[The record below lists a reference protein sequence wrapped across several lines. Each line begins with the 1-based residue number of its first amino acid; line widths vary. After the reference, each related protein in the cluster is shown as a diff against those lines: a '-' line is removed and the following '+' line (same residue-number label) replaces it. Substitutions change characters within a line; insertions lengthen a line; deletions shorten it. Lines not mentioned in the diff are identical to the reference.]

1 MLPNPTRLFATVVLA
16 IAVALPGAPAHGQAP
31 VGVPDQDPED
41 EAISRNG
48 PAGVEAE
55 ALRAARAAQARFEI
69 RRVRWLPRGMSRGSG
84 PCDETVGRFCSWYG
98 EGDWVPVPE
107 APEIHA
113 LRAALRSELDS
124 LQRVAPGD
132 DWILGQRV
140 WYRAEGGDW
149 DEALEVALACA
160 PPHEAWWCAALSGL
174 ALHGLGR
181 TEEAERA
188 FDRALHGMD
197 LERAWRWRVP
207 RQAVDRDGRRL
218 LDALRDAPPDSV
230 QGVLDRLWALAD
242 PLHLVP
248 GNDRKTAHFAR
259 WTVAT
264 LRQGARTPYGL
275 RWANDLEELVVRN
288 GWELGWERE
297 IDPRSTGPDVVIGRN
312 HPEGR
317 DFMPSG
323 SVLAAPYVS
332 EGADHVASRT
342 RPRSL
347 HAPVYAPVILPMDV
361 QVAIFPRGPAFVLV
375 AAHEVPADT
384 TRRAREGRPRPWMDV
399 GEGSDRVG
407 GEADVG
413 GLYLIEAATGGRAA
427 SARTQG
433 TTGVSWVEAEAGRYL
448 MSVEAWSPSRR
459 IAGRHREGFE
469 HRATPED
476 IPALSDLLLV
486 RPRTG
491 RPAEPLAAD
500 RHEGPSDEDLLDA
513 APRALPRAAIGVG
526 VPVGLY
532 FELSGLGF
540 RAETLTFELS
550 VQRSDRSLLQRLG
563 GLLGRSGQDRTLAVS
578 WREPAPDRPGL
589 MAREVELTLPEVAP
603 GRYEIR
609 LVVRGQGRDPVTRS
623 RLLEVTRGGGED
635 GTPPR

>member
-1 MLPNPTRLFATVVLA
+1 MLPSPARLLAVVVLA
-16 IAVALPGAPAHGQAP
+16 IAAALSGASVHAQTPVGAPE
-31 VGVPDQDPED
+31 PDVD
-41 EAISRNG
+41 EEVLPRSEA
-48 PAGVEAE
+48 AGAE

-84 PCDETVGRFCSWYG
+84 PCDETIGRFCSWYG

-107 APEIHA
+107 APEIIE
-113 LRAALRSELDS
+113 LRSSLLSELDS
-124 LQRVAPGD
+124 LQRDAPGD
-132 DWILGQRV
+132 DWVLGQRV

-149 DEALEVALACA
+149 TGALELALACA
-160 PPHEAWWCAALSGL
+160 PPHEIWWCAALTGL

-181 TEEAERA
+181 TEEAERS
-188 FDRALHGMD
+188 FDLALPAMD
-197 LERAWRWRVP
+197 PELGWRWRVP
-207 RQAVDRDGRRL
+207 GQAVDREGRRL

-230 QGVLDRLWALAD
+230 DGVLDRLWALAD
-242 PLHLVP
+242 PLYLVP

-297 IDPRSTGPDVVIGRN
+297 IDPRSTGADAVIGRN

-323 SVLAAPYVS
+323 SVLAVPHTS
-332 EGADHVASRT
+332 QGRDHVASRT

-347 HAPVYAPVILPMDV
+347 YAPAYAPVILPMDT
-361 QVAIFPRGPAFVLV
+361 QVALFPRGRAFVLV

-384 TRRAREGRPRPWMDV
+384 TRRAREGRPRPWMDPQER
-399 GEGSDRVG
+399 GDAPGTE
-407 GEADVG
+407 VG
-413 GLYLIEAATGGRAA
+413 GLHLIEAGTGARVA
-427 SARTQG
+427 SMRTEG
-433 TTGVSWVEAEAGRYL
+433 GGGVSWVEAEAGRYL
-448 MSVEAWSPSRR
+448 MSAEAWSPSGR
-459 IAGRHREGFE
+459 IAGRHREGVE

-476 IPALSDLLLV
+476 IPVLSDLLLV
-486 RPRTG
+486 RPRVA
-491 RPAEPLAAD
+491 RPDA
-500 RHEGPSDEDLLDA
+500 PSTADLLDA
-513 APRALPRAAIGVG
+513 APRALLRAEVG
-526 VPVGLY
+526 AGDPVALY

-550 VQRSDRSLLQRLG
+550 VERTDRSLLQRLG
-563 GLLGRSGQDRTLAVS
+563 GLLGRSGADRALAVS
-578 WREPAPDRPGL
+578 WREPAPDRPGP
-589 MAREVELTLPEVAP
+589 MAREMDITLPEIVP

-609 LVVRGQGRDPVTRS
+609 LVVRGEGRDPVTRS
-623 RLLEVTRGGGED
+623 RLLEVARPHVDPSG
-635 GTPPR
+635 PLF